1 MNRISPLMFAVAG
14 IIGCFGLATSIPV
27 VLGQS
32 LILPQPDD
40 LAPGNVETTRRIVVT
55 SMKGPSAEVQQ
66 LIQKWRETD
75 AKDST
80 ARKSLEQ
87 ELIKQLAAQFDQ
99 HQQERERQIAELQK
113 RLDQLRDIQTR
124 RSANKEEIVARHAQ
138 NLLFDA
144 EGMGWGGEGRGWNGE
159 GADPNI
165 VTEDILL
172 HNDSQFRAT
181 NSLLRN

>member
-1 MNRISPLMFAVAG
+1 MNRVSPLIFAVAG

-32 LILPQPDD
+32 LILARPDVRT
-40 LAPGNVETTRRIVVT
+40 APADVETTRRVVLT
-55 SMKGPSAEVQQ
+55 MKGPSGEIQQ

-144 EGMGWGGEGRGWNGE
+144 EGMGWGGEGT
-159 GADPNI
+159 DPN
-165 VTEDILL
+165 VVSEDILWHKDPTGL
-172 HNDSQFRAT
+172 SGELNIQ
-181 NSLLRN
+181 RN